1 MTALDLALGLGVI
14 GCAAHMVH
22 ALLGE
27 PAGEITGDVA
37 PSIVAEQTRPVGV
50 SSTVE
55 PLCLESHLQGALQ
68 PDLNPIEMALS
79 KLKAYLRRIGCE
91 PLINSSKQSAKS
103 AICSHQTNAGIS
115 SKPLDMH
122 HE

>member
-68 PDLNPIEMALS
+68 PRFEPHRDGLVKAQGLSPPHRVRTFDQLIEAIGEICDLFTPDECWNFFEA
-79 KLKAYLRRIGCE
+79 
-91 PLINSSKQSAKS
+91 
-103 AICSHQTNAGIS
+103 AGYA
-115 SKPLDMH
+115 P
-122 HE
+122 